1 MNELSN
7 LLHQLNER
15 KMPLWQQMRTI
26 EIVSAV
32 LAEELMSQGT
42 VINLDPEE
50 IQWTDGSI
58 SKPPQHDKKAK
69 GRKKTNPNSKHG
81 VFGKIVHEYGP
92 KNTSKTQSGTS
103 TVVTKKNTSES
114 EDANSDSANGKKT
127 GNVMFTNPS

>member
-58 SKPPQHDKKAK
+58 SKPPQNDKKAK
-69 GRKKTNPNSKHG
+69 GRKKTNLRTVSM
-81 VFGKIVHEYGP
+81 VCLGK
-92 KNTSKTQSGTS
+92 
-103 TVVTKKNTSES
+103 
-114 EDANSDSANGKKT
+114 
-127 GNVMFTNPS
+127 